1 MAQEDISPRA
11 SLAVIGQRFQQMG
24 IWLVVEQSV
33 HVKQKVLRHK
43 PSDKLKDCLIN
54 ILAGGSGLVETNLRV
69 RPVTELS
76 RWHLDGHLVQS
87 SLPSAI
93 R

>member
-43 PSDKLKDCLIN
+43 PSDKLKD
-54 ILAGGSGLVETNLRV
+54 
-69 RPVTELS
+69 
-76 RWHLDGHLVQS
+76 
-87 SLPSAI
+87 
-93 R
+93 